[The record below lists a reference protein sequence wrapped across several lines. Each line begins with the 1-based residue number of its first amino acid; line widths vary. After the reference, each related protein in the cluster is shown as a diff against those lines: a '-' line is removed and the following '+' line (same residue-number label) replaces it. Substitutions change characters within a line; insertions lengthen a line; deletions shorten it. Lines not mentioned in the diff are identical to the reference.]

1 MSGGGGQSF
10 NMYWKGWSRW
20 RINEVWSD
28 SKVSCEEWSE
38 EDVKEGE
45 EDCKD
50 DSSDVASGQ
59 DGCKDDASDESQTSD
74 LGVSP
79 DLSISESG
87 DYKKTIP
94 CIIYSL
100 IIVYKNIV

>member
-10 NMYWKGWSRW
+10 NMYWKGWRSW
-20 RINEVWSD
+20 NEVWSD

-59 DGCKDDASDESQTSD
+59 DGCKDDASDKSQTSD

-79 DLSISESG
+79 DLSINESG

-94 CIIYSL
+94 CIIYSF
-100 IIVYKNIV
+100 IH

>member
-1 MSGGGGQSF
+1 M
-10 NMYWKGWSRW
+10 
-20 RINEVWSD
+20 NEVWSD
-28 SKVSCEEWSE
+28 SKVSFEEWSK
-38 EDVKEGE
+38 DAVKEGE
-45 EDCKD
+45 EDYKH

-59 DGCKDDASDESQTSD
+59 HGCKDDASDESQTSY

-87 DYKKTIP
+87 DYKKTIH

-100 IIVYKNIV
+100 TIMKLYMT

>member
-1 MSGGGGQSF
+1 ME
-10 NMYWKGWSRW
+10 
-20 RINEVWSD
+20 NEQLLSD

-94 CIIYSL
+94 CIIYSF
-100 IIVYKNIV
+100 IN